1 MAHLIGGNN
10 GDNDNE
16 LAANIVKETSFQ
28 CR

>member
-10 GDNDNE
+10 GANDNE
-16 LAANIVKETSFQ
+16 LAATIVKETSFR